1 MYIVVFVTAA
11 NKAEAEKIAQVLLN
25 KRCAACVNIVD
36 KIDSFFWW
44 QNKIDA
50 ASEALL
56 IIKSKKT
63 RLKAIIKAVKSV
75 HSYEAPEII
84 ALPIVGGEKQYL
96 RWIHDSTRT
105 RT

>member
-1 MYIVVFVTAA
+1 MTAS
-11 NKAEAEKIAQVLLN
+11 NKVEAEKIAQVLLT
-25 KRCAACVNIVD
+25 KRCAACVNIVE
-36 KIDSFFWW
+36 KVDSFFWW

-63 RLKAIIKAVKSV
+63 KLKAIIKAVKMA
-75 HSYEAPEII
+75 HSYEVPEII
-84 ALPIVGGEKQYL
+84 ALPIVGGEKKYL
-96 RWIHDSTRT
+96 KWIHDSVRT